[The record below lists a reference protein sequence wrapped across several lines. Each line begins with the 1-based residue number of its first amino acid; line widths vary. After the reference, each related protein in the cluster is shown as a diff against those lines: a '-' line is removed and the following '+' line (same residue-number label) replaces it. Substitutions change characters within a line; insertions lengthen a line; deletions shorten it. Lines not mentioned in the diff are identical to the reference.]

1 MKPTSVIF
9 IIVAVA
15 LIIAGT
21 ITCSVAQ
28 SNAEKEGVDI
38 FSYNYNESGD
48 LSDMVDFKSENINRI
63 KLSLGSCDVH
73 IIGGA
78 ENAEA
83 ELVNFEKYKY
93 SLSMTDGE
101 LRISDGIS
109 FGSFVSISSGGIS
122 FDGMRYLFPFLGK
135 GRVRIDENAKRSVTV
150 YLPDTLN
157 IRKIDIEVQ
166 DGDVTVE
173 NIAYNADCS
182 IASLSGNISVSGD
195 AQVQTG
201 YSLNTENGD
210 IKFVQPAFAGV
221 ADMHNISGN
230 IGITVDRGSECEYTV
245 DAPLGSVM
253 YYGTSAGHAYHSGTT
268 YSCKIKALSD
278 KGNISVD
285 SPVSDQLS
293 GSDINTEE

>member
-9 IIVAVA
+9 IIVAVV

-48 LSDMVDFKSENINRI
+48 LLDTVDFRAENVNRI
-63 KLSLGSCDVH
+63 KISLGRCDVH
-73 IIGGA
+73 IIGGGDR
-78 ENAEA
+78 AEA
-83 ELVNFEKYKY
+83 ELVNFERYKY

-101 LRISDGIS
+101 LKITDGIG
-109 FGSFVSISSGGIS
+109 FGSFVTVSSGGIS
-122 FDGMRYLFPFLGK
+122 FDGMRYLFPFGGK
-135 GRVRIDENAKRSVTV
+135 GRIKIDENAKRSVTV
-150 YLPDTLN
+150 YLPDTLG

-166 DGDVTVE
+166 EGDVTVE

-182 IASLSGNISVSGD
+182 VVSASGNISVIGN

-201 YSLNTENGD
+201 YSLTAESGD
-210 IKFVQPAFAGV
+210 ISFDHPAFAGV
-221 ADMHNISGN
+221 ADMHSSSGN
-230 IGITVDRGSECEYTV
+230 IGITVARDNECEYRV

-268 YSCKIKALSD
+268 YPCKITAASD
-278 KGNISVD
+278 KGNIAVD
-285 SPVSDQLS
+285 SPASDQTQD
-293 GSDINTEE
+293 SDTQAS